1 MKTLTALAI
10 KFIASFIALFV
21 ILGLFYGMS
30 IQSVILITAV
40 IGVISYIIGDKLLLP
55 RTNNVVATSVDF
67 GLSFLIIWSIVSYGN
82 IDNYRALFWASI
94 IGGLGIAFC
103 EYFFHIYLFRRF
115 YPQEQISKRRIS
127 AMHYATEAS
136 EEITPVKKRQKTKT
150 NR

>member
-21 ILGLFYGMS
+21 ILGLIYGMS

-82 IDNYRALFWASI
+82 LDNYRTLFWASI
-94 IGGLGIAFC
+94 VGGLGVALC
-103 EYFFHIYLFRRF
+103 EYFFHIYLYRRF
-115 YPQEQISKRRIS
+115 YPQEKTSKRRIS
-127 AMHYATEAS
+127 VMNYAMESS
-136 EEITPVKKRQKTKT
+136 EEITPIKKEK
-150 NR
+150 NDN